1 MVRLSYRKLSNDS
14 IVSNL
19 IPLQTMSL
27 YAFINA
33 ETLTYEIRSL
43 VNGEVS
49 IKRGGSGKNIQN
61 IKDIVRANMIE
72 LGVVFKDE
80 IRKKL

>member
-1 MVRLSYRKLSNDS
+1 MVRLSYRKLSDGS

-19 IPLQTMSL
+19 IPFQTMSL
-27 YAFINA
+27 YAFINVK
-33 ETLTYEIRSL
+33 TLTYEIRSL

-49 IKRGGSGKNIQN
+49 IERGGLGKSIRS
-61 IKDIVRANMIE
+61 IKDAIRADMKE